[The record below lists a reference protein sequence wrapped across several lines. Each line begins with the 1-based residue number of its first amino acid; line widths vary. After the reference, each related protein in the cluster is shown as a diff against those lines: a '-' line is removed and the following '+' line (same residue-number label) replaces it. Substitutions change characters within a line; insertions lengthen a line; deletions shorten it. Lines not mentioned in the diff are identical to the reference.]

1 MKVVKTVSELRAA
14 LAAPASSTGF
24 VPTMGALHEGHASLI
39 RRSVCENGRTVAS
52 VYLNPTQFNSAED
65 LEKYPVSPAADAAL
79 LEGLGV
85 DVLFAP
91 DYGEMYPEGYRYRVI
106 ENGFSGLLCGAS
118 RPGHFEGVLTVVM
131 KLLNLVR
138 PDRAYFG
145 EKDWQQ
151 YRLIE
156 GMKEAFFMDV
166 EIVPCPIVR
175 EPSGLAMSSRNR
187 RLTPDELSLAPALY
201 RELSSGRTVEEIRK
215 NLEGAGFAVDYL
227 EEREGRLF
235 AAAFLGKVRLIDNVP
250 R

>member
-1 MKVVKTVSELRAA
+1 MIVAKTPSELRDA
-14 LAAPASSTGF
+14 LAAPAQSTGF

-39 RRSVCENGRTVAS
+39 RRSLAENERTVAS
-52 VYLNPTQFNSAED
+52 VYLNPTQFNNPQD
-65 LEKYPVSPAADAAL
+65 LETYPVSLDADMEIL
-79 LEGLGV
+79 RGLGV
-85 DVLFAP
+85 DLLFLP
-91 DYGEMYPEGYRYRVI
+91 DYEALYSDGYRYRI
-106 ENGFSGLLCGAS
+106 SENELSGSLCGAA
-118 RPGHFEGVLTVVM
+118 RPGHFEGVLTVVL

-138 PDRAYFG
+138 PTRAYFG

-156 GMKEAFFMDV
+156 GMKEAFFMDL

-187 RLTPDELSLAPALY
+187 RLSPAELERAPALY
-201 RELSSGRTVEEIRK
+201 RELSSRKPLGEIRRR
-215 NLEGAGFAVDYL
+215 LEGEGFAVEYL